1 MGRRTDLDGLEA
13 GPTPLGWTAG
23 PSVLLVLLGGVTW
36 PPTLI
41 ASGRDERMQR
51 IANERVEREVVPA
64 VRSMN
69 GLIATPTG
77 RLVSQL
83 KTPARFVIPG
93 ASSQVPDWLEARAA
107 AEPGL
112 VKVDS
117 TPGIANPER
126 SSELAVA
133 AVRGDPLPAVTVNPD
148 SYGARSARKDPISA
162 KLGGLNARLLLRGLL
177 QVLLGLPL
185 LLWPG
190 PFPTELVTATLVV
203 WLGIEG
209 TQTLVGAIGL
219 KRRGQGWLVWA
230 AVGMVGILFAV
241 ALLAGS
247 LFAIRAVAWITL
259 IGAGLRGMALLI
271 VAMKASRTP
280 GATLGHGLGRTV
292 LAGDRHRAADLA
304 AAGRPTPAIRGGRLS
319 DRVQQQQCGVRLR

>member
-13 GPTPLGWTAG
+13 GPAPLGWTAG

-41 ASGRDERMQR
+41 VSGRDERMQR

-190 PFPTELVTATLVV
+190 PLPTELVTATLVI

-209 TQTLVGAIGL
+209 TQT
-219 KRRGQGWLVWA
+219 
-230 AVGMVGILFAV
+230 
-241 ALLAGS
+241 
-247 LFAIRAVAWITL
+247 
-259 IGAGLRGMALLI
+259 
-271 VAMKASRTP
+271 P
-280 GATLGHGLGRTV
+280 GR
-292 LAGDRHRAADLA
+292 GDRPEAPRSGLARLGSGRHGGNPLRRRPSGRQPLRHSSGGLDHPDRRRAAQNGLA
-304 AAGRPTPAIRGGRLS
+304 DRCDEGVANTRGDAGPWPWTDCSRWRSPSR
-319 DRVQQQQCGVRLR
+319 C